1 MGKITYWL
9 RKLGILRTSNYTA
22 KNMEELNEATAT
34 NGGMIQGQ
42 KEIDEKY
49 KPEENDNNTE
59 TETNNQP
66 TTDDQPADN
75 E

>member
-9 RKLGILRTSNYTA
+9 RKLGMLRTANYTA

-34 NGGMIQGQ
+34 DGGMIQPQ

-49 KPEENDNNTE
+49 KPEENDGNNE
-59 TETNNQP
+59 ENSEIS
-66 TTDDQPADN
+66 N
-75 E
+75 EW